1 MKFGYFALTLLLLS
15 GCSGNGT
22 TLTDTQNSTLN
33 TDVGVVKVFKS
44 DGAVQCESAGTPV
57 DEMASELVNVG
68 IDVICGQKGD
78 SGSAV
83 ATMCGGETTSINIY
97 TIHDVSLLDAEAHG
111 FKNVT
116 VLPDYKDQA
125 CES

>member
-22 TLTDTQNSTLN
+22 TSTDTQNSTLN
-33 TDVGVVKVFKS
+33 TDVG
-44 DGAVQCESAGTPV
+44 
-57 DEMASELVNVG
+57 

-78 SGSAV
+78 TGAAV
-83 ATMCGGETTSINIY
+83 ATMCGGATTSINIY

-111 FKNVT
+111 FKNVSI
-116 VLPDYKDQA
+116 LPDYKDQA